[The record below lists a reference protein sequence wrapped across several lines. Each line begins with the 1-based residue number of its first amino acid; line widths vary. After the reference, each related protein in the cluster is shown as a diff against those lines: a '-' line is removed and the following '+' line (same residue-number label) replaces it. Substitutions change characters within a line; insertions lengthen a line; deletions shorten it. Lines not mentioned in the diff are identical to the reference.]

1 MSEDESTYERTRM
14 MNRYLYGSSQ
24 PTLDATNEDP
34 NSNSSSSPNSEQ
46 QNANGFSTSK
56 STTHANN
63 MTTPSSDEQRF
74 RSKSHEASSRGLRPG
89 ILRVRNKEIERG
101 VSFNIF
107 KFLN

>member
-24 PTLDATNEDP
+24 TTLDATNEDP

-46 QNANGFSTSK
+46 QQNTNGFSTSK

-63 MTTPSSDEQRF
+63 VTTPSSDEQRF

-101 VSFNIF
+101 VSF
-107 KFLN
+107 